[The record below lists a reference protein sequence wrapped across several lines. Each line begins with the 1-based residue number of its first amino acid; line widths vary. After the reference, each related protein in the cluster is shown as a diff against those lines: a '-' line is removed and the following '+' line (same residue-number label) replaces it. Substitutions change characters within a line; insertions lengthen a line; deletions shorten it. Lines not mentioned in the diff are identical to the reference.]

1 MLDYLKGENYVINK
15 EAKPTTKVNIA
26 NNVRLSVDAIR
37 NLDIDNISDNDLYQ
51 MCLQNCSKILS
62 NIAAYPDIM
71 RRLLLNDKFIIN
83 LSQALYSLELTEDEK
98 IQLCNTI
105 YVMKLKSTEISSGT
119 LILLSNMVKIINK
132 SVIPK
137 IIDIG
142 FSENLAGEILL
153 ARYSSA
159 NAMKQIRRINRVFL
173 NTGEEISVSAI
184 AKVYESLGYLSHFT
198 DLFEGIMYDKMD
210 TTSFTQ
216 EQKETYGAINV
227 ALIEIMEQIPF
238 NMCYTLLRNFID
250 TRGMR
255 SQYDIR
261 FNLNSCN
268 IEDYPRINT
277 VIDTLNKEGRTVP
290 S

>member
-173 NTGEEISVSAI
+173 NTGEEISVSTI

-210 TTSFTQ
+210 TSPLTRK
-216 EQKETYGAINV
+216 QKETYGAINV

-268 IEDYPRINT
+268 FGDYPRINA
-277 VIDTLNKEGRTVP
+277 VIDTLNREGRTIP

>member
-1 MLDYLKGENYVINK
+1 MLDYLKGENYINK
-15 EAKPTTKVNIA
+15 KEVEPKTKVDIA

-37 NLDIDNISDNDLYQ
+37 NLDIDTIPDRELYQ

-62 NIAAYPDIM
+62 NIASYPDIM
-71 RRLLLNDKFIIN
+71 KRLLLNDKFIIN

-105 YVMKLKSTEISSGT
+105 YVMKLKSSEINSGT
-119 LILLSNMVKIINK
+119 LILLANMVKIINK
-132 SVIPK
+132 STMPK

-142 FSENLAGEILL
+142 FSENLSGDIML
-153 ARYSSA
+153 ARYSSG
-159 NAMKQIRRINRVFL
+159 NAMKQVRRINRVFL
-173 NTGEEISVSAI
+173 NTGEEISINAI

-198 DLFEGIMYDKMD
+198 DLFEGIIYDKMD